1 MLKSFLAFTS
11 ALALLALAPI
21 AAAQQVAIPPLIR
34 VIVPFGTGTSPDIL
48 ARATAIQL
56 ATRLGS
62 NVVVEN
68 RSGGS
73 TMIGAAAVANGATDG
88 SMLLITS
95 SSTLTAA
102 ATLKSLSIDMERDL
116 IPIAMI
122 GDGPMFVAASAKS
135 GIRSPADL
143 VARARATPDTL
154 TYGSA
159 GVGSI
164 AHLAMELFADAA
176 KIQLRHIPYKSG
188 AFALTDLNGGTLDLS
203 LGSHTTFA
211 GSVQAGRVFLIGLT
225 SREPSATYPGLA
237 PLASVTP
244 GYAAS
249 NWVAA
254 FAPARMPPAL
264 AQRLN
269 REINE
274 IAKSKEIS
282 AILQGND
289 AAAAALSLEEL
300 RAYMRDELANWKRL
314 ATAKKIQV
322 E

>member
-1 MLKSFLAFTS
+1 MLKPLLAFTS
-11 ALALLALAPI
+11 ALALSVLAPM
-21 AAAQQVAIPPLIR
+21 AAAQQVTIPALIK
-34 VIVPFGTGTSPDIL
+34 VVVPFGTGTSPDVL
-48 ARATAIQL
+48 GRAVGLQL
-56 ATRLGS
+56 ATRLGT
-62 NVVVEN
+62 NVVIEN

-73 TMIGAAAVANGATDG
+73 TMIGAATVANGPTDG
-88 SMLLITS
+88 SMILITS

-102 ATLKSLSIDMERDL
+102 ATLKSTPIDMEKDL
-116 IPIAMI
+116 MPIAMI

-135 GIRSPADL
+135 GIKTPADL
-143 VARARATPDTL
+143 VALARAKPDSI

-159 GVGSI
+159 GIGSI
-164 AHLAMELFADAA
+164 AHLAVEMFADNA
-176 KIQLRHIPYKSG
+176 KIRMRHIPYKSG

-211 GSVQAGRVFLIGLT
+211 GSVQAGRVVLIGLT
-225 SREPSATYPGLA
+225 SRQPSAAYPSLA
-237 PLASVTP
+237 PLGSVAP

-254 FAPARMPPAL
+254 FATSRMAPAV

-282 AILQGND
+282 AILQSND
-289 AAAAALSLEEL
+289 AAPAAMSLEEL
-300 RAYMRDELANWKRL
+300 RTYMHNELASWKKL
-314 ATAKKIQV
+314 ATDKKIAI